1 MMKTLTMI
9 LAFLVALGM
18 LTGCSEEVETPTN
31 VNSPVIQQQV
41 KGEETSGLSESVQ
54 QDQEEQSES
63 VKEQPVENKQEE
75 KTASKEEKKEVV
87 VSEVKETNKEA
98 GSNDNIEHGDEPAY
112 IPPSFTSMEGFRSWM
127 QNGGM
132 EEEKRANLL
141 NSVKNS
147 TTFSTTSYCR
157 PKLGDGNDE
166 FVLTEIEAYPYSVI
180 YRYGFAKNKNVRGL
194 QITTYVDPVYM
205 KNIEEAMQETY
216 DEIEQPDIRVFDQY
230 GSHQVKGITYYYY
243 HFPKNNGTLVYWQI
257 EGNTFYAVYYGDYDQ
272 INNILPLLEL
282 EQVEYKI
289 ADNGSAV
296 K

>member
-1 MMKTLTMI
+1 
-9 LAFLVALGM
+9 
-18 LTGCSEEVETPTN
+18 
-31 VNSPVIQQQV
+31 
-41 KGEETSGLSESVQ
+41 
-54 QDQEEQSES
+54 
-63 VKEQPVENKQEE
+63 
-75 KTASKEEKKEVV
+75 
-87 VSEVKETNKEA
+87 
-98 GSNDNIEHGDEPAY
+98 
-112 IPPSFTSMEGFRSWM
+112 M

-141 NSVKNS
+141 NNVKNS

-194 QITTYVDPVYM
+194 AITIYVDSAYM
-205 KNIEEAMQETY
+205 ASIEEAMKECYSLIDNLNDRVY
-216 DEIEQPDIRVFDQY
+216 DKY
-230 GSHQVKGITYYYY
+230 GSTVVNGITYQYY
-243 HFPKNNGTLVYWQI
+243 HYPKNDSATIYWKINQ
-257 EGNTFYAVYYGDYDQ
+257 NTFYAKYYGDYDQ
-272 INNILPLLEL
+272 IHEILPLLEL